1 MEKAKR
7 HQLLKLIEKDC
18 RLTTQEY
25 AIMLGEEESIV
36 AAEIKRL
43 EEAKVIAGYRALVDW
58 DKVEDDWIEA
68 LVEIST
74 LPQGEDGYKKV
85 GDTIRKF
92 PEVESLYFISGGFD
106 FIVLVQGRNIKE
118 ISKFISSNLAPIPEV
133 TGTRTHFLLDKY
145 KQWGI
150 DLEDDST
157 DHRIMVS
164 P

>member
-68 LVEIST
+68 LVEILATRRRWLQKSWRYN
-74 LPQGEDGYKKV
+74 PQ
-85 GDTIRKF
+85 
-92 PEVESLYFISGGFD
+92 IS
-106 FIVLVQGRNIKE
+106 R
-118 ISKFISSNLAPIPEV
+118 S
-133 TGTRTHFLLDKY
+133 
-145 KQWGI
+145 
-150 DLEDDST
+150 
-157 DHRIMVS
+157 
-164 P
+164 

>member
-1 MEKAKR
+1 MEKAKQR
-7 HQLLKLIEKDC
+7 QLLKMIERDC
-18 RLTTQEY
+18 RLSTKEY
-25 AIMLGEEESIV
+25 AIMLGEEETIV

-43 EEAKVIAGYRALVDW
+43 EDAKVIAGYRGLVDW
-58 DKVEDDWIEA
+58 DRIEDDWIEA

-74 LPQGEDGYKKV
+74 LPQGEDGYKNV
-85 GDTIRKF
+85 GDAIRKF
-92 PEVESLYFISGGFD
+92 PEVQSLFFISGGFD

-118 ISKFISSNLAPIPEV
+118 ISKFISANLAPIPEV

-150 DLEDDST
+150 DLEEDNT
-157 DHRIMVS
+157 DPRIMVS

>member
-1 MEKAKR
+1 MEKTKR

-25 AIMLGEEESIV
+25 AIMLGEEETIV

-43 EEAKVIAGYRALVDW
+43 EEAKVIAGYKALIDW

-92 PEVESLYFISGGFD
+92 PEVESLFFISGGFD

-118 ISKFISSNLAPIPEV
+118 ISKFISTNLAPIPEV

-150 DLEDDST
+150 DLEGDSI
-157 DHRIMVS
+157 DRRIMVS

>member
-1 MEKAKR
+1 MEKAKQ

-25 AIMLGEEESIV
+25 AIMLGEEETIV
-36 AAEIKRL
+36 SAEIKRL
-43 EEAKVIAGYRALVDW
+43 EEAKVIAGYRGLIDW

-118 ISKFISSNLAPIPEV
+118 ISKFISTNLAPIPEV

-150 DLEDDST
+150 DLEGDSI
-157 DHRIMVS
+157 DRRIMVS

>member
-25 AIMLGEEESIV
+25 AVMLGEEESIV

>member
-1 MEKAKR
+1 MEKAKQ

-18 RLTTQEY
+18 RLTTKEY
-25 AIMLGEEESIV
+25 AIMLGEEESII
-36 AAEIKRL
+36 AAEINRL
-43 EEAKVIAGYRALVDW
+43 EEAKVIAYYRALVDW

-133 TGTRTHFLLDKY
+133 TGTRTHFLLDKF

-150 DLEDDST
+150 DLEDDSI

>member
-1 MEKAKR
+1 MEKTKR

-25 AIMLGEEESIV
+25 AIMLGEEETIV

-43 EEAKVIAGYRALVDW
+43 EEAKVIAGYKALIDW

-92 PEVESLYFISGGFD
+92 PEVESLFFISGGFD

-118 ISKFISSNLAPIPEV
+118 ISKFISTNLAPIPEV